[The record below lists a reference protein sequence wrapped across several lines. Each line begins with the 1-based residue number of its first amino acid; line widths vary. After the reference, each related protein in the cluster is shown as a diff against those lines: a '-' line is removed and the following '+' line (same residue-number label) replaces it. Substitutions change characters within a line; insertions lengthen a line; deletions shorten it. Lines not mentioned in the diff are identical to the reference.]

1 MPQEFKA
8 IVSHARDASTYKEIQ
23 EHDRIERPPVRT
35 LKGAEFTIL
44 SQGPCPWPPGDII
57 GKKVRV
63 ILED

>member
-8 IVSHARDASTYKEIQ
+8 IVSDVRDASVYKEVQ
-23 EHDRIERPPVRT
+23 EHDGIERAPVRT

-44 SQGPCPWPPGDII
+44 SDGPGTWPPEQLI

-63 ILED
+63 IIED